1 MALTLLNRSGPRAVA
16 DRIKR
21 RDRKTW
27 DRMVDGQHIRLFNL
41 HLRLTGDREAAADLT
56 QETFAEAFRTVDG
69 YSGEAAPE
77 AWLYG
82 VAMNVNR
89 TWWRRRG
96 REEAPIELEED
107 LPDPDPSAAQIAEM
121 KQHTELV
128 CDAIRRLPEPYRR
141 TVAMRYFGGVS
152 AADIARDEGV
162 DAGTVRWRLHQAL
175 KKMWIM
181 LKPQLGE
188 GEQDEQGAC

>member
-1 MALTLLNRSGPRAVA
+1 MFDYLLNAEQRDLKKEVRDFVQSIPSQMILDMDS
-16 DRIKR
+16 DRIQFPKAF
-21 RDRKTW
+21 
-27 DRMVDGQHIRLFNL
+27 L
-41 HLRLTGDREAAADLT
+41 REAGRRNLMGCRYPTEWGGRGMDWVSTCMVMEEVGMLGYI
-56 QETFAEAFRTVDG
+56 FACIF
-69 YSGEAAPE
+69 
-77 AWLYG
+77 G
-82 VAMNVNR
+82 VGA
-89 TWWRRRG
+89 
-96 REEAPIELEED
+96 
-107 LPDPDPSAAQIAEM
+107 
-121 KQHTELV
+121 ELV